1 MDMVKVY
8 AMLVDCI
15 TNFIGYD
22 EKISLDLEE
31 LIFRTRR
38 RKTDVLISVKLFL
51 TLPMCEKSFFPLN
64 DNIFHLQVNRPITLK
79 KENIQT
85 RNRKPNSKR
94 NGSNSSKDKDPF
106 PYGFLMKNEATF
118 NGYHA
123 QAAAAAMAVNSGS
136 SSPSSSAA
144 YAAAA
149 AFHPLFSS
157 SMLSSIGTT
166 GTSTSSS
173 SPTTSPIKSSYMNN
187 QQHHHHMGVYPPY
200 F

>member
-1 MDMVKVY
+1 M
-8 AMLVDCI
+8 
-15 TNFIGYD
+15 
-22 EKISLDLEE
+22 
-31 LIFRTRR
+31 
-38 RKTDVLISVKLFL
+38 
-51 TLPMCEKSFFPLN
+51 
-64 DNIFHLQVNRPITLK
+64 K

-94 NGSNSSKDKDPF
+94 NESCSSKDKDSF
-106 PYGFLMKNEATF
+106 PYGFLMKNEPTF

-123 QAAAAAMAVNSGS
+123 QAAAAAMTVNSGS

-149 AFHPLFSS
+149 AFHPLFST

-173 SPTTSPIKSSYMNN
+173 SASSSPIKPSYMAN
-187 QQHHHHMGVYPPY
+187 QQHHVGVYNPY